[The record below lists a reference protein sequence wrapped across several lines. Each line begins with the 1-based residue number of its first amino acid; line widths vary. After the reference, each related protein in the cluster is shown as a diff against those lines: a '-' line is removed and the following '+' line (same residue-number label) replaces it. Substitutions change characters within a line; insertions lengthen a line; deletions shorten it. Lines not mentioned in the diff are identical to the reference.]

1 MVGFF
6 FPPPG
11 RVITPVT
18 ATYITTKSSTSDS
31 PDYII
36 NSVDIGTAA
45 ENRIVL
51 CFISQRDAVELSVGG
66 LEMDT
71 GSGMVNANQLTPS
84 GDSEEPDITGGWYWL
99 AVPTGTQINMEAHFN
114 PAGDNFSF
122 CMFVYAIYGG
132 SSSPVHYHASGTS
145 VGAGTIISPSMS
157 VPAGGAV
164 ISAYA
169 TRATQS
175 AVTWTNAT
183 ERNDLQVDNDI
194 RASCADT
201 VLTNADPAY
210 TVTADF
216 TSASSRVLQT
226 VVWPPE

>member
-11 RVITPVT
+11 RVTTPVT
-18 ATYITTKSSTSDS
+18 ATYVTTRSSTSDS

-45 ENRIVL
+45 ANRIVL
-51 CFISQRDAVELSVGG
+51 CFISQRDGGQLGAGG

-71 GSGMVNANQLTPS
+71 GSGMVDANQLTPS
-84 GDSEEPDITGGWYWL
+84 GDSEEPNTTGGWYWL
-99 AVPTGTQINMEAHFN
+99 AVPTGTQINMEAHFD
-114 PAGDNFSF
+114 PAGSNFSF

-132 SSSPVHYHASGTS
+132 SLSPVHYHASGVS
-145 VGAGTIISPSMS
+145 SDAGSISSPSMS

-169 TRATQS
+169 TYGTQP
-175 AVTWTNAT
+175 AVAWTSAT

-201 VLTNADPAY
+201 VLASENAAY
-210 TVTADF
+210 TV
-216 TSASSRVLQT
+216 SAAFSGSNSRVLQT